1 MSYDD
6 LPNDGWGSPPKD
18 LPGGALTAAMIAGG
32 AVLAGLLLMVAVA
45 GVDALVRAATVGPTP
60 APTATVTAYV
70 PVPGPVTTVTATA
83 RPEPGPTVTVTARPS
98 AASRSLTRLSAQ
110 DEAFLRCVMHRESRG
125 DPKAENPHST
135 ASGLFQFLDGTWR
148 SVTRASGIGTRYDRA
163 SDAPSSVQWSVARWT
178 VEHIGRHPWRPTVPG
193 TGC

>member
-1 MSYDD
+1 MPYDD
-6 LPNDGWGSPPKD
+6 LPNNGWGDPPKYD
-18 LPGGALTAAMIAGG
+18 WFSIAVWSV
-32 AVLAGLLLMVAVA
+32 VLAFCFAIWGFVGWAVYQA
-45 GVDALVRAATVGPTP
+45 VTPDEPAPAATV
-60 APTATVTAYV
+60 TVQV
-70 PVPGPVTTVTATA
+70 PVPGPVVTVTATA
-83 RPEPGPTVTVTARPS
+83 RPVPGPTVTVTARPS
-98 AASRSLTRLSAQ
+98 TASRGLPRPGLS

-125 DPKAENPHST
+125 DPRAENPHST

-163 SDAPSSVQWSVARWT
+163 SDAPSSVQWAVARWT

>member
-1 MSYDD
+1 MPYDD
-6 LPNDGWGSPPKD
+6 LPNDGWGRPPRG
-18 LPGGALTAAMIAGG
+18 LPGRAITAAIAVAVGFMLTAAGAAVYLIIETGY
-32 AVLAGLLLMVAVA
+32 AVL
-45 GVDALVRAATVGPTP
+45 DRP
-60 APTATVTAYV
+60 APQPTVTATAYV

-83 RPEPGPTVTVTARPS
+83 RPEPGPTVTVTERPS
-98 AASRSLTRLSAQ
+98 AASRSLTRLSAE
-110 DEAFLRCVMHRESRG
+110 DEAFLRCVVHRESRG